1 MRRKVPMLL
10 DCDWNNGEVTTEQ
23 TRWLDQDQQR
33 SWRALLMG
41 MTLLRDRLDAD
52 LRRLFDLSL
61 PEYEV
66 LVRLSENDGQMRMA
80 QLADAMAHSRSRITH
95 TISRMEKA
103 GLVERTESPE
113 DGRGVVAKMTPDGM
127 DLLVR
132 AAPFHVLGVREYL
145 VDLVSEA
152 DLSAVGRVF
161 DTVSDHLVECH
172 PAIEMRIPPD

>member
-1 MRRKVPMLL
+1 MSEP
-10 DCDWNNGEVTTEQ
+10 

-52 LRRLFDLSL
+52 MRRLFDLSL

-66 LVRLSENDGQMRMA
+66 LVRLSENDGQLRMA

-95 TISRMEKA
+95 TISRMQQA
-103 GLVERTESPE
+103 GLVERTVSPE
-113 DGRGVVAKMTPDGM
+113 DGRGVIAQMTEQGY

-132 AAPFHVLGVREYL
+132 AAPYHVSGVRDYL
-145 VDLVSEA
+145 VDLVSPEDFA
-152 DLSAVGRVF
+152 AVGRVF
-161 DTVSDHLVECH
+161 NAVSDHLVECH
-172 PAIEMRIPPD
+172 PSIEMRTPPTPR